1 MRKVKKYK
9 QYSKNKELS
18 VNIPSRILK
27 FNRPKWKIFQKKLEH
42 LNKPVG
48 SFINPL
54 VRKASDKYWDKS
66 TDYFKVGIQLKR
78 YLINSFDASTKTSF
92 FKKSVG
98 RKKTVKSLLL
108 SFLVKPVYKIDILLS
123 RLYLFYSLYQTRQ
136 FIKYGI
142 VRVNNK
148 KVDINYILKKGD
160 IISFHFK
167 PYHKHLKF
175 KEISTKFLNNSVI
188 YSFIEV
194 DLYANNLIILKDINE
209 LTQRDLNL
217 IINDYF
223 DLYKVINYK
232 KIK

>member
-1 MRKVKKYK
+1 MRNVKKYK
-9 QYSKNKELS
+9 QYSKNKEFS

-27 FNRPKWKIFQKKLEH
+27 FNRPKWKFFQKKLEQ

-54 VRKASDKYWDKS
+54 VRKASDRYWDKS
-66 TDYFKVGIQLKR
+66 TDYFRAGIQLKR
-78 YLINSFDASTKTSF
+78 YLINSYDASTKISF
-92 FKKSVG
+92 FKKNVE

-123 RLYLFYSLYQTRQ
+123 RFYLFYSLYQTRQ

-142 VRVNNK
+142 IRVNNK

-167 PYHKHLKF
+167 KIYKHLRF
-175 KEISTKFLNNSVI
+175 KEISTKFLNKTVI

-194 DLYANNLIILKDINE
+194 DLYTNNLVILKGINE
-209 LTQRDLNL
+209 LTQKDLNL
-217 IINDYF
+217 LITDYF
-223 DLYKVINYK
+223 DLYKLINYK